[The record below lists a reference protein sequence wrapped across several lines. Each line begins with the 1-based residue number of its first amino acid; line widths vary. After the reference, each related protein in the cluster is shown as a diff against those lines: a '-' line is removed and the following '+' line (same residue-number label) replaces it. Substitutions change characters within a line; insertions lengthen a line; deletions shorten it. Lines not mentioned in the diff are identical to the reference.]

1 MSALRPDYVEWGA
14 LATVP
19 GPLRCLRVRERG
31 FVVEAGE
38 GKLRALCD
46 KLFAGP
52 SGGAVRVEPF
62 GHHLVLAW
70 AEATTITSLTPPW
83 DAMGSSPEGTLS
95 IWVPVEREGGDLSLV
110 MAGIY
115 LDNPISLPSG
125 REMYG
130 FPKAWGWPVM
140 GDDACS
146 LDVYGMDYGVRA
158 APARHP
164 LLEVQRGEA
173 HGRQKKQGTWSHLRE
188 LAGDLGD
195 LVGAGRTLLETIGT
209 HSFSQLLLKQ
219 IRDVEDGTKAA
230 LQQIVELPYTFAN
243 VSGGLDLHHWA
254 VTVHPLSS
262 HPLEQ
267 ELGLVS
273 QTTSVAFHVEL
284 DFTIEPGRVIWDAAR
299 GLSGGRD
306 GAGASRSARRSR
318 A

>member
-1 MSALRPDYVEWGA
+1 MSASRPDHVEWGA

-31 FVVEAGE
+31 FVVEADE
-38 GKLRALCD
+38 GRLRALCD
-46 KLFAGP
+46 KLFTGP
-52 SGGAVRVEPF
+52 SGGAVRLEPF

-70 AEATTITSLTPPW
+70 AEATTITSLVPPW
-83 DAMGSSPEGTLS
+83 DAMGSSPEATLS
-95 IWVPVEREGGDLSLV
+95 IWVPVERESGDLSLV

-115 LDNPISLPSG
+115 LDNSISLASG

-130 FPKAWGWPVM
+130 FPKAWGRPVM

-146 LDVYGMDYGVRA
+146 LDVYGLDYGKGE

-164 LLEVQRGEA
+164 LLSVTRGEA
-173 HGRQKKQGTWSHLRE
+173 HGRRRGGIWSDLRE
-188 LAGDLGD
+188 LAGDLADVAG
-195 LVGAGRTLLETIGT
+195 VGRTLLETIGT
-209 HSFSQLLLKQ
+209 HSFTQLLLRQ

-254 VTVHPLSS
+254 LTVHPLSS

-267 ELGLVS
+267 ELGLAS
-273 QTTSVAFHVEL
+273 QTAFAAFDVEL
-284 DFTIEPGRVIWDAAR
+284 DFTIEPGRVVWDAAR
-299 GLSGGRD
+299 
-306 GAGASRSARRSR
+306 
-318 A
+318 

>member
-1 MSALRPDYVEWGA
+1 MSASRPDYVEWGA

-31 FVVEAGE
+31 FVVEGDE
-38 GKLRALCD
+38 DRLRALCD

-52 SGGAVRVEPF
+52 SGGAVRVKPF

-70 AEATTITSLTPPW
+70 AEATTITSLTAPW

-95 IWVPVEREGGDLSLV
+95 IWVPVERQGGDLSLV

-146 LDVYGMDYGVRA
+146 LDVYGLDYGKGA
-158 APARHP
+158 APSRHP
-164 LLEVQRGEA
+164 LLSVERGEA
-173 HGRQKKQGTWSHLRE
+173 HGRGGSGAWSHLRE

-195 LVGAGRTLLETIGT
+195 VVGVGRTLLETIGT
-209 HSFSQLLLKQ
+209 HSFTQLLLKQ

-230 LQQIVELPYTFAN
+230 LQQIVELPYTFAK

-267 ELGLVS
+267 ELGLAS

-284 DFTIEPGRVIWDAAR
+284 DFTIEPGRVIWDAAQ
-299 GLSGGRD
+299 
-306 GAGASRSARRSR
+306 SRPARLSR